1 MDGLIGGMWIAHALK
16 VPDQDASGKGFVGG
30 YLSPVADI
38 LLGMNQSPPRGSFT
52 ASAVL
57 PGTID
62 LPQTGEKVDLDRG
75 WNVVVWNDP
84 VNLMSYVVLVFRKV
98 FGYSEEKATRLMLE
112 VHHEGRSV
120 VNTAPREKAEIDCYT
135 LHRHAL
141 WATIERA

>member
-1 MDGLIGGMWIAHALK
+1 MAQM
-16 VPDQDASGKGFVGG
+16 
-30 YLSPVADI
+30 
-38 LLGMNQSPPRGSFT
+38 T
-52 ASAVL
+52 TL
-57 PGTID
+57 PGTIER
-62 LPQTGEKVDLDRG
+62 PKTGERTDLGRG

-98 FGYSEEKATRLMLE
+98 FGYSKEKATRLMLE

-120 VNTAPREKAEIDCYT
+120 VSTSPREKAEIDCYT